1 VAPPAAARGDGTVTG
16 ARRGWAVVALL
27 PALACS
33 FSQPTPRPARYGLA
47 VERPGPATSAASG
60 VLQVDRVRVAPP
72 FERQRFI
79 YRTAEASFQS
89 DFYRQFEAPPG
100 SLVREA
106 TRDWLE
112 ASGLFDAVPERGG
125 KVAPDWRLEGDVR
138 ELYADLRQGVVPSA
152 VLSVE
157 FRLLDARSRE
167 PEVVF
172 QRRYAESGA
181 AASPEP
187 EALVAAWSGLLAR
200 VLAALEED
208 LRSALGR

>member
-1 VAPPAAARGDGTVTG
+1 MR
-16 ARRGWAVVALL
+16 ARRVAALFAAL
-27 PALACS
+27 PVLACS
-33 FSQPTPRPARYGLA
+33 FSQPTPRPERYVLTA
-47 VERPGPATSAASG
+47 ERPGERVAGGGG

-79 YRTAEASFQS
+79 YRTAEASLQS

-106 TRDWLE
+106 TLDWLE
-112 ASGLFDAVPERGG
+112 ASGLFGAVLDRGG
-125 KVAPDWRLEGDVR
+125 KVAPDWLLEGDVR

-167 PEVVF
+167 PEVTF
-172 QRRYAESGA
+172 QRRYSESVA
-181 AASPEP
+181 AASPRP
-187 EALVAAWSGLLAR
+187 EDLVAAWSGSLAR
-200 VLAALEED
+200 ILVELESD
-208 LRSALGR
+208 LRGAARR